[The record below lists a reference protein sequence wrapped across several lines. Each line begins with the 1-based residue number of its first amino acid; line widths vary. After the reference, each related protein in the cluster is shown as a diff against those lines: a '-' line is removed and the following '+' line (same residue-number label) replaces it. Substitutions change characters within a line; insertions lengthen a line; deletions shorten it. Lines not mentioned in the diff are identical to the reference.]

1 MARSQGRR
9 WSGAGYGLLVVV
21 LLGLAGCAD
30 LSEYRG
36 LILPTEE
43 PPKTAWEKHRAAVAG
58 ITRWTLQGRI
68 AVDTGKDSLTAG
80 LHWEQQGEDYN
91 LRVMAPLGQGTFE
104 LKGDPQQVALT
115 NPDNQTV
122 RARDAQ
128 ALMQQQLGWS
138 LPVAGM
144 RHWIKGLPAP
154 GTPAKDVRYDEL
166 GRIMDM
172 QQDGWR
178 ISLLRYKTVG
188 GKDLP
193 DKLYLQNGTVKI
205 RMVVGEWQL
214 P

>member
-1 MARSQGRR
+1 M
-9 WSGAGYGLLVVV
+9 
-21 LLGLAGCAD
+21 
-30 LSEYRG
+30 
-36 LILPTEE
+36 ILPTEE